1 MARFAGLDLEPI
13 LADSDDDDG
22 DMAFRRAGWGGVPGG
37 DDKRGKG
44 NDAAS
49 HSPML
54 SLVVVVTL
62 CRVG

>member
-22 DMAFRRAGWGGVPGG
+22 DMTFRRAGWGGVLG

-44 NDAAS
+44 NDAVNL
-49 HSPML
+49 SPFL
-54 SLVVVVTL
+54 SLVVGVTL
-62 CRVG
+62 SRVG